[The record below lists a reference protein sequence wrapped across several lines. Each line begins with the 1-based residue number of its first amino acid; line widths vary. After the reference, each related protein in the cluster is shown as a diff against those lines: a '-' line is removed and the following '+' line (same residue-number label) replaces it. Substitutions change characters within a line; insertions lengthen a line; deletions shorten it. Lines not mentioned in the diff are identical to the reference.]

1 MFGPSLDF
9 SAGMPLGTPT
19 EKSKFHSGAL
29 PRTDDIPSPIT
40 ITPVKL
46 PNFRTALVIA
56 DDCGLRKSVVQ
67 HLKHEGWIVHGI
79 TNAEHALPILA
90 CIPYGLIIVD
100 YELPGIDG
108 KDFVRLL
115 HNAKEWRAI
124 HLVALTNCI
133 SAPLATELAAW
144 GAFPARKEAWLDDL
158 SHFLITL
165 P

>member
-1 MFGPSLDF
+1 MLVE
-9 SAGMPLGTPT
+9 LTRWRR
-19 EKSKFHSGAL
+19 AL
-29 PRTDDIPSPIT
+29 FT
-40 ITPVKL
+40 IIQVKL

-56 DDCGLRKSVVQ
+56 DDCELRKSVVQ

-79 TNAEHALPILA
+79 TKAEHALPILA
-90 CIPYGLIIVD
+90 HTPCELIIVD
-100 YELPGIDG
+100 CELAGIDG

-115 HNAKEWRAI
+115 RNAREWRAI
-124 HLVALTNCI
+124 HLVALTDCI
-133 SAPLATELAAW
+133 SAPLATELAHW

>member
-1 MFGPSLDF
+1 M
-9 SAGMPLGTPT
+9 
-19 EKSKFHSGAL
+19 
-29 PRTDDIPSPIT
+29 
-40 ITPVKL
+40 KL

-56 DDCGLRKSVVQ
+56 DDCDLRKSVVQ

-100 YELPGIDG
+100 CELPGIDG

-115 HNAKEWRAI
+115 HNAREWRAI
-124 HLVALTNCI
+124 HLVALTNCV

-144 GAFPARKEAWLDDL
+144 GIPGQKRGSVRRSFTFLDHLALKKRRSDRK
-158 SHFLITL
+158 ITSTCRQT

>member
-1 MFGPSLDF
+1 
-9 SAGMPLGTPT
+9 
-19 EKSKFHSGAL
+19 
-29 PRTDDIPSPIT
+29 
-40 ITPVKL
+40 VKL

-56 DDCGLRKSVVQ
+56 DDCDLRKSVVQ

-100 YELPGIDG
+100 CELPGIDG

-115 HNAKEWRAI
+115 HNARDWRAI

-158 SHFLITL
+158 SHFLITF